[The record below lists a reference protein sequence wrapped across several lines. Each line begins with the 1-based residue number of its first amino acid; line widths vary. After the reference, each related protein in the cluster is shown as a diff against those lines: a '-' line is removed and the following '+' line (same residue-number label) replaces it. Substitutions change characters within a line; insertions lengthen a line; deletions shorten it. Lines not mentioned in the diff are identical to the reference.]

1 MSIPQPL
8 NDLERRALERLLA
21 GEHPALERLRRQL
34 TEAEAAVRQ
43 PTGDGFVTRLAVPD
57 RLPRLGS
64 GKPFQIL
71 DVYGEIAGVGSEA
84 SFILFVE
91 DGALARLEC
100 QTLDDAWP
108 QQPRLER
115 LFYMRPKSPGSADL
129 VESPVRDLAWALIGA
144 PALAGEEA
152 GAAAGGGERTEDSP
166 AQEVAMDT
174 SRESGLSPDATQEI
188 STFLSREARKRAG
201 QEEEEPERTSALRPP
216 EPAPEEPPRE
226 KPATLSN
233 RRTMALVMVNAI
245 LATVLGIGLVAML
258 VLARERSREAAA
270 PASALPF
277 LSQELLL
284 DALLTFVVAG
294 AVGACLANLG
304 GLFRHSR
311 EADGLPVRLEGF
323 YYLRPLVG
331 SLTAL
336 LAFFVTATAVFAFS
350 GGTAGESWI
359 PLPGR
364 MAYVALSLFLGFG
377 AYEALDRLREVLRAL
392 FSR

>member
-1 MSIPQPL
+1 MSTPL
-8 NDLERRALERLLA
+8 NDLEHRALQRLLA
-21 GEHPALERLRRQL
+21 GGHPVLERLRRQL
-34 TEAEAAVRQ
+34 TEAEAAGRQ
-43 PTGDGFVTRLAVPD
+43 PTGDGFVTRLAVPG
-57 RLPRLGS
+57 RVPRLGS

-71 DVYGEIAGVGSEA
+71 DVYGEIAGLGSEA

-91 DGALARLEC
+91 DGALSRLEC

-108 QQPRLER
+108 ERPRLQR

-129 VESPVRDLAWALIGA
+129 VETPERDLAWALIGA
-144 PALAGEEA
+144 PTVAGEGGGRE
-152 GAAAGGGERTEDSP
+152 AGGGDRTPDSP
-166 AQEVAMDT
+166 ALEVEMAT
-174 SRESGLSPDATQEI
+174 SKETELSPDATQEI
-188 STFLSREARKRAG
+188 STFLSREARRRAG
-201 QEEEEPERTSALRPP
+201 QEEGEEEKTPALRPP
-216 EPAPEEPPRE
+216 ESPPEEPAQE

-233 RRTMALVMVNAI
+233 RRTMALVMVNAV

-258 VLARERSREAAA
+258 VLARERSQEAAA

-311 EADGLPVRLEGF
+311 ETDGLPVRLEGF

-331 SLTAL
+331 ALTAL
-336 LAFFVTATAVFAFS
+336 LAFFVTSTAVFAFS
-350 GGTAGESWI
+350 GGTAGESWT